1 MSDSEDMKYL
11 LDRLKSEVGPVREE
25 GREPLPR
32 PMPDRAAPQPA
43 PAYEGFRRP
52 YRAPEQPERRPLP
65 SGWSENKEML
75 LFGMLASLI
84 AALGGILAGL
94 GYVVAV
100 GTASFGLFALV
111 TAVALMKIC
120 LFRPG
125 QPQED
130 SALNARLDA
139 LSRRVEALSN
149 RAVSVSSG
157 HQAAAPDPEL
167 ERKVEE
173 LRVLMKSLAKAVESG
188 R

>member
-1 MSDSEDMKYL
+1 MSDTEDMKYL

-25 GREPLPR
+25 HQAPAS
-32 PMPDRAAPQPA
+32 RAFPEKAPQPQEQR
-43 PAYEGFRRP
+43 YEGFRRA
-52 YRAPEQPERRPLP
+52 YRAPEQPDRRPLP
-65 SGWSENKEML
+65 SGWSENKEIL

-84 AALGGILAGL
+84 ATLGGILAGL

-100 GTASFGLFALV
+100 GAASFGIFSLV
-111 TAVALMKIC
+111 TAASLLKVC

-125 QPQED
+125 PAQDE
-130 SALNARLDA
+130 SALNSRLDA
-139 LSRRVEALSN
+139 ISRRVEALSN
-149 RAVSVSSG
+149 RAVSVSG
-157 HQAAAPDPEL
+157 AHPAAAHDPEL